1 MNGVKLFGKELQ
13 RIVKDK
19 KLFIPIIAILLV
31 PLIYAGMFL
40 WSFLDPYAKMD
51 ELPVAV
57 VNNDEGAMMEDIS
70 LHLGNELVNSL
81 EESEAFDFHFI
92 SDKEAMK
99 GLDDLTYYMVIKIPE
114 NFSQNATTLLDQDPQ
129 KLQLEYISN
138 DSYNFLASQIGE
150 TAISQIQS
158 TMSHEVSKT
167 YAETLFSKVTE
178 MSDGFKEASD
188 GSKQLNDGAIDLKGG
203 ATEIRD
209 NLEILASKSIEFQNG
224 ISTAQVGM
232 SDLTNGTEELLTGVG
247 QLTDASGQ
255 LLSGSA
261 KLNNGT
267 NSLVDGLADATS
279 GAVTLNENIPQ
290 LIVGTEEVL
299 EGLKQFQASLPTELA
314 SGISEQLAGS
324 SGEMSAG
331 INQLHAN
338 ITSGL
343 SDELVPNLS
352 EGLAQGTAEQI
363 AGNILSSQQQQ
374 LEQLDQLLT
383 SYEVEEKEAILSA
396 FATNTTSKEEL
407 TDDLYQSLQPSIR
420 AGVAAGVAESTQSID
435 RGFDQYQKELTKQ
448 LSDSNMEK
456 QIADST
462 DPVFNNLA
470 NGLSIINSGQLDVQ
484 NGISILTNGLHEI
497 NAGAIQVGNGQNDW
511 YTNMQLFADKMDEM
525 KLGVARLNDG
535 SLQLNNGMNQLM
547 EGATQFSDGSERLT
561 DGATQLSEG
570 TNELQDGTEELA
582 TKLADASKKVGSIHT
597 DNSTYDMMASPIDLE
612 IHHAN
617 EVPNYGT
624 GFAPYF
630 ISLGLFVGAL
640 LLTII
645 FPLND
650 TAGIPKTGISW
661 FLSKFGVMA
670 LVGIIQAILTD
681 FIILYGLD
689 IKVQSVPLFFLFSM
703 MTSLTFITLI
713 QFLVTTFNNPGR
725 FVAIIILILQ
735 LTSSAGTFPLE
746 VIPKAVQWF
755 NPLLPMTYSVS
766 GFKAVISNG
775 DYNFMWHNA
784 GILFAF
790 MGVSIILTI
799 GYFIWKHKKQ
809 FVKNNQEEAGI
820 A

>member
-13 RIVKDK
+13 RIIKDK
-19 KLFIPIIAILLV
+19 KMFIPIIAILLV

-57 VNNDEGAMMEDIS
+57 VNNDEGAMMDEIRLD
-70 LHLGNELVNSL
+70 LGNELVSSL
-81 EESEAFDFHFI
+81 EDSEAFDFHFI
-92 SDKEAMK
+92 SDKDAMK

-114 NFSQNATTLLDQDPQ
+114 NFSQNATTLLDQNPQ

-167 YAETLFSKVTE
+167 YAETLFSKVSE

-188 GSKQLNDGAIDLKGG
+188 GSELLNNGAIDVKDG
-203 ATEIRD
+203 AAEIRD
-209 NLEILASKSIEFQNG
+209 NLEVLASKSIEFQNG
-224 ISTAQVGM
+224 VAAAQVGM
-232 SDLTNGTEELLTGVG
+232 SDLTDGTEELLTGVG

-255 LLSGSA
+255 LLNGAA
-261 KLNNGT
+261 KLNTGT
-267 NSLVDGLADATS
+267 NSLINGISDATN
-279 GAVTLNENIPQ
+279 GAQELNNNFPK
-290 LIVGTEEVL
+290 LITGTEEVL
-299 EGLKQFQASLPTELA
+299 NGLKQFQASLPGDLA
-314 SGISEQLAGS
+314 SGINEQLSGS
-324 SGEMSAG
+324 SDKMSAG
-331 INQLHAN
+331 INQLHAST
-338 ITSGL
+338 TSGL
-343 SDELVPNLS
+343 SDELVPNLT
-352 EGLAQGTAEQI
+352 EGLAQDTAAQI
-363 AGNILSSQQQQ
+363 ANSIVSSRQQQM
-374 LEQLDQLLT
+374 EQLDQILS
-383 SYEVEEKEAILSA
+383 SYGVEEKEAILTA
-396 FATNTTSKEEL
+396 FAENNSSKEDL
-407 TDDLYQSLQPSIR
+407 TLDLYNSIQPIINTRVTTDINDSI
-420 AGVAAGVAESTQSID
+420 QSID
-435 RGFDQYQKELTKQ
+435 KGFDQYQEKLTKQ
-448 LSDSNMEK
+448 LAVNNIEE
-456 QIADST
+456 QIADSVN
-462 DPVFNNLA
+462 PVFNNLS
-470 NGLSIINSGQLDVQ
+470 NGLSTINSGQLNVQ
-484 NGISILTNGLHEI
+484 NGISTLANGLREI
-497 NAGAIQVGNGQNDW
+497 NAGAIQVENGHNDW
-511 YTNMQLFADKMDEM
+511 YTNMQLFTDKIGEANH
-525 KLGVARLNDG
+525 GVAQLNGG
-535 SLQLNNGMNQLM
+535 SMQLNNGMNQLM
-547 EGATQFSDGSERLT
+547 EGAAQFSDGSKRLA
-561 DGATQLSEG
+561 DGTTQLSDG
-570 TNELQDGTEELA
+570 TVELQDGAEELA
-582 TKLADASKKVGSIHT
+582 TKLADASDKTGNIHSN
-597 DNSTYDMMASPIDLE
+597 NSTYDMMASPIDLQ
-612 IHHAN
+612 IQHAN

-661 FLSKFGVMA
+661 FVSKFGVMA
-670 LVGIIQAILTD
+670 SVGIIQAILTD

-689 IKVQSVPLFFLFSM
+689 IKVQSVPLFFLFSII
-703 MTSLTFITLI
+703 TSLTFITLI

-755 NPLLPMTYSVS
+755 NPLLPMTYSVQ

-775 DYNFMWHNA
+775 DYHFMWHNA

-790 MGVSIILTI
+790 MAVSSILTA
-799 GYFIWKHKKQ
+799 GYFIWKHRKQ
-809 FVKNNQEEAGI
+809 LVNNKQEETGI

>member
-1 MNGVKLFGKELQ
+1 MNGIKLLGKELQ
-13 RIVKDK
+13 RIVKDR

-57 VNNDEGAMMEDIS
+57 VNNDEGATMEDIN
-70 LHLGNELVNSL
+70 LHLGNDLVNSL
-81 EESEAFDFHFI
+81 EDSEAFDFHFI

-114 NFSQNATTLLDQDPQ
+114 NFSNNATTLLDQDPQ

-158 TMSHEVSKT
+158 TMAHEVSKT
-167 YAETLFSKVTE
+167 YAETLFTKVTE

-188 GSKQLNDGAIDLKGG
+188 GSEKLNNGAVDLNGG

-209 NLEILASKSIEFQNG
+209 NLELLATKSIEFQNG
-224 ISTAQVGM
+224 ISSAQAGT
-232 SDLTNGTEELLTGVG
+232 SDLNNGTEELLTGVG

-255 LLSGSA
+255 LLDGSA

-267 NSLVDGLADATS
+267 SSLIDGIASATDGS
-279 GAVTLNENIPQ
+279 VQLNEKFPQ
-290 LIVGTEEVL
+290 ILVGTEEVL
-299 EGLKQFQASLPTELA
+299 KGLKQFQVSLPKELA
-314 SGISEQLAGS
+314 SGISEQLTGS

-331 INQLHAN
+331 INQLHASIN
-338 ITSGL
+338 SGL
-343 SDELVPNLS
+343 SDELVPSLS
-352 EGLAQGTAEQI
+352 ERLAQGTAEQI
-363 AGNILSSQQQQ
+363 ADNIISSQQEQ

-383 SYEVEEKEAILSA
+383 SYDVPEKEAILTE
-396 FATNTTSKEEL
+396 FATNAASKEEL
-407 TDDLYQSLQPSIR
+407 KVDLYNSLQPSIR
-420 AGVAAGVAESTQSID
+420 AGVAAGIDESTKNID
-435 RGFDQYQKELTKQ
+435 KGFNQYQSELAKQ
-448 LSDSNMEK
+448 LSDSNMEN
-456 QIADST
+456 QIADSI
-462 DPVFNNLA
+462 DPVFNNLS
-470 NGLSIINSGQLDVQ
+470 NGLSTINSGQVEVQ
-484 NGISILTNGLHEI
+484 NGINSLANGLQEI
-497 NAGAIQVGNGQNDW
+497 NNGAIQVGNGHHDW
-511 YTNMQLFADKMDEM
+511 YTNMQLFSNKMNEM
-525 KLGVARLNDG
+525 KLGVGQLNDG
-535 SLQLNNGMNQLM
+535 SQQLQNGMNQLM
-547 EGATQFSDGSERLT
+547 DGATQFHDGSEKLT
-561 DGATQLSEG
+561 NGATQLSEG
-570 TNELQDGTEELA
+570 TDELQNGTEELA
-582 TKLADASKKVGSIHT
+582 TKLADASKQIGSIQT
-597 DNSTYDMMASPIDLE
+597 NNNTYDMMASPIDLE

-650 TAGIPKTGISW
+650 TAGIPRTGLSW
-661 FLSKFGVMA
+661 FISKFGVMA
-670 LVGIIQAILTD
+670 SVGIIQAILTD
-681 FIILYGLD
+681 FIIMYGLD
-689 IKVQSVPLFFLFSM
+689 IKVQSVPLFFLFSII
-703 MTSLTFITLI
+703 TSLTFITLV
-713 QFLVTTFNNPGR
+713 QFLVTAFNNPGR
-725 FVAIIILILQ
+725 FIAIIILILQ

-746 VIPKAVQWF
+746 VIPKVVQWF

-784 GILFAF
+784 SILFAF
-790 MGVSIILTI
+790 MLGSIILSI

-809 FVKNNQEEAGI
+809 FVNNNQEEAEI